1 MYALNNES
9 AQAARKAEQRTSFID
24 EKGKYVGKFTRAE
37 DITAASGT
45 RGIAF
50 TFETDDGQKANF
62 SIYTIKSDGEKLGD
76 YGTLMALMTCLG
88 VKDIRPA
95 QVTSLVWD
103 RDAGGNVNKELI
115 QFPELLNKRVGILLA
130 MEEYEK
136 RDQSKRPTGET
147 GWSVRLNAVFQ
158 ADTEL
163 TASEILD
170 RKTTPTKLPQ
180 LVAALKDR
188 PLKNKPHAASSGAS
202 HPIDGGGFDG
212 GGAFDDSIPFAPA
225 FARAAWAIA

>member
-50 TFETDDGQKANF
+50 TFETNEGQKSNF
-62 SIYTIKSDGEKLGD
+62 SIYTIKKDGEKLGD
-76 YGTLMALMTCLG
+76 YGTLMAIMTCLG
-88 VKDIRPA
+88 IKDIKPA
-95 QVTSLVWD
+95 QVVSTVWD
-103 RDAGGNVNKELI
+103 KEVGGNVQKTLT
-115 QFPELLNKRVGILLA
+115 QFPELLNKPVGVLLA
-130 MEEYEK
+130 MEEYAKKQNGVE
-136 RDQSKRPTGET
+136 TGET

-163 TASEILD
+163 TAAEILD
-170 RKTTPTKLPQ
+170 RKTSPQKLAL
-180 LVAALKDR
+180 LVAALRDR
-188 PLKNKPHAASSGAS
+188 PLKKTAAQQSYVPAPAG
-202 HPIDGGGFDG
+202 DQFE
-212 GGAFDDSIPFAPA
+212 DDIPF
-225 FARAAWAIA
+225 

>member
-9 AQAARKAEQRTSFID
+9 SQAARKAEQRTSFID

-50 TFETDDGQKANF
+50 TFESDDGQKANF

-76 YGTLMALMTCLG
+76 YGLLMAIMTCVG
-88 VKDIRPA
+88 VRDIKPA
-95 QVTSLVWD
+95 QVASMVWD
-103 RDAGGNVNKELI
+103 KDAGANVNKTLS
-115 QFPELLNKRVGILLA
+115 QFPEIMNKPIGILLA

-136 RDQSKRPTGET
+136 RDGGT
-147 GWSVRLNAVFQ
+147 GWSARLNAAFQ
-158 ADTEL
+158 ASTEL

-170 RKTTPTKLPQ
+170 RKTTPQKLPQ

-188 PLKNKPHAASSGAS
+188 PLKKTGRSNAPSGGS
-202 HPIDGGGFDG
+202 HPMG
-212 GGAFDDSIPFAPA
+212 GGAFDDGAPFSDDIPF
-225 FARAAWAIA
+225 

>member
-62 SIYTIKSDGEKLGD
+62 SIYTIKSNGEKLGD
-76 YGTLMALMTCLG
+76 FGTLMALMTCLG
-88 VKDIRPA
+88 VKDIKPA
-95 QVTSLVWD
+95 QVASMVWD
-103 RDAGGNVNKELI
+103 KDASANVSKTLS
-115 QFPELLNKRVGILLA
+115 QFPELLNKRVGILVA

-136 RDQSKRPTGET
+136 RNGGGT
-147 GWSVRLNAVFQ
+147 GWSTRLNAVFQ

-188 PLKNKPHAASSGAS
+188 PLKKSTASSGGGHMA
-202 HPIDGGGFDG
+202 DENFGGFDQG
-212 GGAFDDSIPFAPA
+212 FDNGIPF
-225 FARAAWAIA
+225 

>member
-1 MYALNNES
+1 MYALNTES

-50 TFETDDGQKANF
+50 TFESDEGQKANF
-62 SIYTIKSDGEKLGD
+62 SIYTIKSNGEKLGD
-76 YGTLMALMTCLG
+76 FGTLMALMTCLG
-88 VKDIRPA
+88 VKDIKPA
-95 QVTSLVWD
+95 QVASMVWD
-103 RDAGGNVNKELI
+103 KDASANVSKMLS

-136 RDQSKRPTGET
+136 RNGGGT
-147 GWSVRLNAVFQ
+147 GWSARLNAVFQ
-158 ADTEL
+158 AETEL

-170 RKTTPTKLPQ
+170 RKTTPQKLPQ

-188 PLKNKPHAASSGAS
+188 PLKKSSASNGGGHMA
-202 HPIDGGGFDG
+202 DDNFGGFDQG
-212 GGAFDDSIPFAPA
+212 FDNGIPF
-225 FARAAWAIA
+225 

>member
-62 SIYTIKSDGEKLGD
+62 SIYTIKSNGEKLGD
-76 YGTLMALMTCLG
+76 FGTLMALMTCLG
-88 VKDIRPA
+88 VKDIKPA
-95 QVTSLVWD
+95 QVASMVWD
-103 RDAGGNVNKELI
+103 KDAAANVSKTLS
-115 QFPELLNKRVGILLA
+115 QFPELLNKRVGILIA

-136 RDQSKRPTGET
+136 RDQNKRPTGET

-188 PLKNKPHAASSGAS
+188 PLKKSTASSNGGHIA
-202 HPIDGGGFDG
+202 DENFGGFDTM
-212 GGAFDDSIPFAPA
+212 ADDIPF
-225 FARAAWAIA
+225 

>member
-37 DITAASGT
+37 DITALSGT

-50 TFETDDGQKANF
+50 TFESDDGQKANF

-76 YGTLMALMTCLG
+76 YGTLMALMTCVG
-88 VKDIRPA
+88 VKDIKPA
-95 QVTSLVWD
+95 QVQSLVWD
-103 RDAGGNVNKELI
+103 RDAGANVNKTLS
-115 QFPELLNKRVGILLA
+115 QFPDLMNKRVGILLA

-136 RDQSKRPTGET
+136 RDGSGT
-147 GWSVRLNAVFQ
+147 GWSARLNAVFQ

-188 PLKNKPHAASSGAS
+188 PLKNKSRAASSAGAS
-202 HPIDGGGFDG
+202 HPMDGGGS
-212 GGAFDDSIPFAPA
+212 AFDDELIPF
-225 FARAAWAIA
+225 

>member
-9 AQAARKAEQRTSFID
+9 AQAARKAEQRISFID

-45 RGIAF
+45 RGITF
-50 TFETDDGQKANF
+50 TFETNDGQKSNF
-62 SIYTIKSDGEKLGD
+62 SIYTIKSNGEKLGD

-88 VKDIRPA
+88 IKDIKPA
-95 QVTSLVWD
+95 QVASMVWD
-103 RDAGGNVNKELI
+103 KDAGGNVSKMLS
-115 QFPELLNKRVGILLA
+115 QFPELMNKPVGILLA

-136 RDQSKRPTGET
+136 RDGSGT
-147 GWSVRLNAVFQ
+147 GWSARLNAVFQ
-158 ADTEL
+158 AETEL

-188 PLKNKPHAASSGAS
+188 PLKKRPASNGGS
-202 HPIDGGGFDG
+202 HQMD
-212 GGAFDDSIPFAPA
+212 GGAFDESAPFNDDIPF
-225 FARAAWAIA
+225 

>member
-50 TFETDDGQKANF
+50 TFETFDGQKSNF
-62 SIYTIKSDGEKLGD
+62 SIYTIKKDGEKLGD
-76 YGTLMALMTCLG
+76 YGTLMAIMTCLG
-88 VKDIRPA
+88 IKDIKPA
-95 QVTSLVWD
+95 QAASMVWD
-103 RDAGGNVNKELI
+103 REQGANVNKMLT
-115 QFPELLNKRVGILLA
+115 QFPELLNKPIGVLFA
-130 MEEYEK
+130 MEEYAKKQNGVE
-136 RDQSKRPTGET
+136 TGET

-163 TASEILD
+163 TAAEILD
-170 RKTTPTKLPQ
+170 RKTVPAKLPL
-180 LVAALKDR
+180 LVAALRDR
-188 PLKNKPHAASSGAS
+188 PLKKAVSRGAS
-202 HPIDGGGFDG
+202 AGSSHPMEGGGFDDM
-212 GGAFDDSIPFAPA
+212 DDSIPF
-225 FARAAWAIA
+225 

>member
-50 TFETDDGQKANF
+50 TFESDDGQKANF
-62 SIYTIKSDGEKLGD
+62 SIYTIKSNGEKLGD
-76 YGTLMALMTCLG
+76 FGTLMALMTCLG
-88 VKDIRPA
+88 VKDIKPA
-95 QVTSLVWD
+95 QVASMVWD
-103 RDAGGNVNKELI
+103 KDASANVSKTLS
-115 QFPELLNKRVGILLA
+115 QFPELLNKRVGILIA

-136 RDQSKRPTGET
+136 RNGGGT
-147 GWSVRLNAVFQ
+147 GWSARLNAVFQ
-158 ADTEL
+158 AETEL

-188 PLKNKPHAASSGAS
+188 PLKKSSAASNGS
-202 HPIDGGGFDG
+202 HIADENFGGFDTMP
-212 GGAFDDSIPFAPA
+212 DDIPF
-225 FARAAWAIA
+225 